1 MAAEIPACSSGLHI
15 DGAGGHRDMTES
27 IQVLIAQNLGVDE
40 SRVTEGARLRED
52 LGMDEISSVE
62 LAMALDELTGTETT
76 EEDMEELTTVQDIIQ
91 YLQRAG

>member
-1 MAAEIPACSSGLHI
+1 
-15 DGAGGHRDMTES
+15 MTES

-52 LGMDEISSVE
+52 LGMDEISSVK

>member
-1 MAAEIPACSSGLHI
+1 
-15 DGAGGHRDMTES
+15 MTES

-62 LAMALDELTGTETT
+62 LAMALDEWSYVKKTDTDFRESADTANSTKDFLRF
-76 EEDMEELTTVQDIIQ
+76 LP
-91 YLQRAG
+91 